1 MRIKSE
7 TQLKVRA
14 YYNAI
19 QIQEVYISNLFIE
32 YLDNIYIDSNEVE
45 RALNRL

>member
-1 MRIKSE
+1 MRIKSK

-14 YYNAI
+14 YYNAV

-32 YLDNIYIDSNEVE
+32 YLNSIYIDSNEIE
-45 RALNRL
+45 